1 MRQKLVRLFYY
12 IQCVLSRMA
21 EHKSLSQ
28 IFAGSTVSSRW
39 RDAGLATGGLLE
51 DTEETRC
58 SGGAPS

>member
-1 MRQKLVRLFYY
+1 MGQILVRLFYY
-12 IQCVLSRMA
+12 VPCVLSRTT

-28 IFAGSTVSSRW
+28 IFAGSTISSRW
-39 RDAGLATGGLLE
+39 RDAGLATGGLLK